1 MKKFLLKEKTIQ
13 IVIEAEVISAYPEL
27 EPYVVDTPENY
38 VYLLIRE
45 QDPTKELKFPQLIGP
60 MSLQNAQQTINDY
73 HNRNREIL
81 SERSNNVVGFRQQ
94 T

>member
-1 MKKFLLKEKTIQ
+1 
-13 IVIEAEVISAYPEL
+13 
-27 EPYVVDTPENY
+27 

-81 SERSNNVVGFRQQ
+81 SERSNNVVAFRQQ